1 MSKEIKNKYYNY
13 FPKIRNHDIR
23 KAIYKVYYYRLQIYI
38 N

>member
-1 MSKEIKNKYYNY
+1 MSKEIKKKYYNK
-13 FPKIRNHDIR
+13 FLKIRNYEIR